1 MAETKPED
9 PPRSFS
15 ASPPDPTKKVAFST
29 TDPADGMVLPCTKK
43 KKMNKYVLACSL
55 VASMNSILSGYDTA
69 VMSGAI
75 LYIQD
80 YMKISD
86 TMSEILMG
94 SINIYCLIGAT
105 VAGRISDW
113 VGRRRTIF
121 IAAVIFFVGAL
132 LMALAS
138 NFWVLMA
145 GRFIAG
151 IGVGFA
157 FMIASVYTA
166 EVAPATTRGFFTS
179 FPEIFVNAGVLLG
192 YISNFALAPL
202 PTHINWR
209 LMLGLGALPAVF
221 LGIAILFMPESPRWL
236 VMQGRLGEAR
246 KVLEKTSDSSEE
258 AEMRLAEIKET
269 TGIPE
274 HCSDDVIQVPKGRSS
289 GQGVWKELIRP
300 TPVVRRILIAS
311 IGIFFFQQ
319 ASGIDAVVLYSPSIF
334 KKAGIKSRSSLLGA
348 TMAVGFSKTIFVLVS
363 TYLVDR
369 FGRRPLLLISTM
381 GMMFSH
387 VLLATGL
394 TIIDH
399 NPDKK
404 LTGVLALCIAMLLT
418 LVAFFSSGLGPIAWV
433 YSSEIIPL
441 RLRAQGLSLGV
452 ATNRVISGII
462 GMTFISLYKAITI
475 GGAFY
480 LFAGITMLSAVFYYF
495 FLPETRGKT
504 LEELETLFEKP
515 KPHEDVDSEH
525 KTANNG
531 VKAAVSS

>member
-9 PPRSFS
+9 PPKSFS
-15 ASPPDPTKKVAFST
+15 SSPPDPAKKVASFT

-69 VMSGAI
+69 VLSGAI

-105 VAGRISDW
+105 VPGEYPIGLDW
-113 VGRRRTIF
+113 RRLCLYDCL
-121 IAAVIFFVGAL
+121 GL
-132 LMALAS
+132 Q
-138 NFWVLMA
+138 
-145 GRFIAG
+145 GK
-151 IGVGFA
+151 
-157 FMIASVYTA
+157 
-166 EVAPATTRGFFTS
+166 VAPATTQGFFTS

-236 VMQGRLGEAR
+236 VMQGQLGEAR

-348 TMAVGFSKTIFVLVS
+348 TMAVGFSKTMFVLVS

-381 GMMFSH
+381 GMIFSH

-404 LTGVLALCIAMLLT
+404 LTGVLALCIAILLT

-441 RLRAQGLSLGV
+441 RLCAQGLSLGV
-452 ATNRVISGII
+452 ATNRLISGII
-462 GMTFISLYKAITI
+462 GMTFITLYKAITI

-525 KTANNG
+525 RAANNG